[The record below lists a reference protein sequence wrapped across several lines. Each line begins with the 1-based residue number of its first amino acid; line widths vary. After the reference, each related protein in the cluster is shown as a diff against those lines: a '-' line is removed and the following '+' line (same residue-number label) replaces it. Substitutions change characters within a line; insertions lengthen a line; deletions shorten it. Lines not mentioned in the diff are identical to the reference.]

1 MHRLLYRFGDCTVD
15 LAARELRRGGEL
27 VTLSPKVFDCLAYL
41 IDHRDRAIGRDE
53 LIAAVWGRLD
63 VTDAVLGQT
72 MLKTRRAVADNGDE
86 QNAIRTIPRF
96 GYRWV
101 ADVVVE
107 ELPDLPRRAGA
118 DTQNRTADG
127 AASAER
133 SADAAHFERA
143 AAAKPARRRGRR
155 RTWIVGAA
163 TAAAFALGLTG
174 FALAHRDAISPPS
187 PGLSPRASVDVTAV
201 LPATVDASPEWAWLR
216 LGLMDLIAVR
226 LRSAGMTV
234 VPSDSVVALTGPAG
248 SDGKAAQQLVRS
260 ATGAQRL
267 IAPKVTRTAAGWRV
281 HLDVHADGRDLEI
294 EAQHEDA
301 VAAARAAAAMLLDRL
316 GRPGGTQGDTD
327 ALSLAAVQ
335 QRAEAALLVDD
346 LAGVR
351 QAIETASPALQKAPE
366 LRLRLAVADFRGG
379 QLSVA
384 RQRLEGLLGEVD
396 AETNPVLRARV
407 LTVLGTVATHSD
419 DIAGALRACAEATAL
434 LTDRNEPDALGRA
447 YMGCGVAN
455 ASMGR
460 FDAAAADFARSRIA
474 LEITGDALSL
484 ARVEANEGLMENTRG
499 HYAEGASVLRRA
511 ADRFQRLGAHSELIH
526 TLCDEVET
534 HLALLQPVEA
544 LSVSESGLAQLSQ
557 HENADTRRAMQ
568 LQHAHALAANGRTSE
583 AVALLGVMENEV
595 SPDQEQALVGQMR
608 ATRARFKLEGGQ
620 AETAIEPA
628 REAVAALAR
637 PDDARERAMAW
648 LTLVRALQAAGR
660 GAEAAEEI
668 RKFAA
673 WSATT
678 TIAAA
683 PVYASLA
690 DAELRRA
697 TRNDATTSYEHALR
711 ASETAGVPADMAAV
725 AASWGHAL
733 IDTGDLERASA
744 IVGRVA
750 RWAGADFTC
759 SILQTRLYRALGQ
772 EEAWRDALQRTRGLA
787 GERPIPAALLRPPS
801 RSAPPI
807 GSTH

>member
-1 MHRLLYRFGDCTVD
+1 MHRLLYRFGDCTID
-15 LAARELRRGGEL
+15 LATRELRRGGKL

-63 VTDAVLGQT
+63 VTDAVLGQA
-72 MLKTRRAVADNGDE
+72 MLKARRAVADNGAE

-118 DTQNRTADG
+118 DTQRRTADG

-133 SADAAHFERA
+133 SANATHVERA
-143 AAAKPARRRGRR
+143 ADVKPARRGGRR
-155 RTWIVGAA
+155 RAWIVGAA
-163 TAAAFALGLTG
+163 TAAAFAIGLTW
-174 FALAHRDAISPPS
+174 FALAQRDAISPPS
-187 PGLSPRASVDVTAV
+187 PRLSLRASVDVTAV

-248 SDGKAAQQLVRS
+248 SDGKAAEQLVRS

-267 IAPKVTRTAAGWRV
+267 IAPRVTRTAAGWRV

-294 EAQHEDA
+294 EAQHEDP
-301 VAAARAAAAMLLDRL
+301 VAAARAASAMLLDRL
-316 GRPGGTQGDTD
+316 GRPASTQGDTD

-351 QAIETASPALQKAPE
+351 QVIEAAPPALQNAPE
-366 LRLRLAVADFRGG
+366 LRLRLAIVDFHGG
-379 QLSVA
+379 QLAAA
-384 RQRLEGLLGEVD
+384 RQRLESLLTEVD

-407 LTVLGTVATHSD
+407 LTVLGS
-419 DIAGALRACAEATAL
+419 IAIHTGDGTGALRVCAEATTL

-447 YMGCGVAN
+447 FMGCGVAN

-499 HYAEGASVLRRA
+499 HYAEGASILRRA
-511 ADRFQRLGAHSELIH
+511 ADRFQRLGARNELIL
-526 TLCDEVET
+526 TLGDEADA

-544 LSVSESGLAQLSQ
+544 LAASERGLVELAQ
-557 HENADTRRAMQ
+557 HENMDTRRSMQ
-568 LQHAHALAANGRTSE
+568 LQHARALAANGRTRE
-583 AVALLGVMENEV
+583 AATVLGVIENEA
-595 SPDQEQALVGQMR
+595 SPEQERTLSGQMR

-620 AETAIEPA
+620 AAAAIELA

-637 PDDARERAMAW
+637 PDEARERAMAW
-648 LTLVRALQAAGR
+648 LTLVRALQTVGR
-660 GAEAAEEI
+660 GAEAADEA
-668 RKFAA
+668 RKFEI
-673 WSATT
+673 WSTGTA
-678 TIAAA
+678 IAAA
-683 PVYASLA
+683 PVYATLA
-690 DAELRRA
+690 EAELRRA
-697 TRNDATTSYEHALR
+697 SGNDVTASYEHALHI
-711 ASETAGVPADMAAV
+711 AETVGVPAEIATVAV
-725 AASWGHAL
+725 SWGHAL
-733 IDTGDLERASA
+733 IDTGNLEQASA
-744 IVGRVA
+744 VVGRVA
-750 RWAGADFTC
+750 RWAGMDFSC
-759 SILQTRLYRALGQ
+759 SLLQTRLYHALGQ
-772 EEAWRDALQRTRGLA
+772 EEAWRDALRQTRALA
-787 GERPIPAALLRPPS
+787 GERPIPAALLPPPS
-801 RSAPPI
+801 RSAQTI
-807 GSTH
+807 GSAH